1 MYSELPV
8 GFFEL
13 RRTLDEAALFHR
25 VGSLR
30 DETVLIEVRLP
41 TSFWEIEFHS
51 DGTVEYELFR
61 STGAILDGRGFIELV
76 TQWWDQP
83 LPQATLER
91 HLSELNLMRL
101 LREAGIYFWADQM
114 LIRKIMVE
122 GAVMIEVAVPGER
135 WEIDV
140 LPSGEIEVERFRA
153 GEGVHDFDGKVL
165 RELLATAGH
174 AAPNRRRGLRG

>member
-1 MYSELPV
+1 MDNGLPV

-13 RRTLDEAALFHR
+13 LQTLDAVGIFHR

-51 DGTVEYELFR
+51 DGTVEYEVFR
-61 STGAILDGRGFIELV
+61 STGAILDGSGLIELV
-76 TQWWDQP
+76 VQYADQP
-83 LPQATLER
+83 PPQASLDR
-91 HLSELNLMRL
+91 QLSELTVMRL
-101 LREAGIYFWADQM
+101 LREAGICFSADEM
-114 LIRKIMVE
+114 LMRKITAE
-122 GAVMIEVAVPGER
+122 GAIMIEVAVPGER

-140 LPSGEIEVERFRA
+140 LANGEIEMERFRA

-165 RELLATAGH
+165 RELLASAGQ
-174 AAPNRRRGLRG
+174 AATNRRKGLRS